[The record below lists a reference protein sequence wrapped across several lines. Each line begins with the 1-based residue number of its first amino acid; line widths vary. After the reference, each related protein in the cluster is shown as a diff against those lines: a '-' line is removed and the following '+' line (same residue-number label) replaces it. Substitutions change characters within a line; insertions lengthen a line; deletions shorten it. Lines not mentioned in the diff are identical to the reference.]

1 MQIAMNKEKFKKI
14 VKEAI
19 KEVVEEEKLK
29 NVLDSISSVSK
40 EEMED
45 INELYGA
52 PTKKRE
58 ISYIKGI
65 NRS

>member
-14 VKEAI
+14 VKETI

-29 NVLDSISSVSK
+29 NFLDSISSVSK

>member
-29 NVLDSISSVSK
+29 NFLDSISSVSK

>member
-19 KEVVEEEKLK
+19 KEVVEEEKLM
-29 NVLDSISSVSK
+29 NFLDSISSVSK